1 MAISMVS
8 TLASASNVTSLQAR
22 SHGSD
27 SSCVFPTAIT
37 YIRNNGGSYD
47 PSTGEVVPNTT
58 QFSINAGILSRGR
71 LEEGGVGESQELRL
85 WIHHGTGGMPHLPT
99 TSDQVEYFGLTW
111 KITSVDPTYS
121 SKNLIASKV
130 IARAD

>member
-1 MAISMVS
+1 MNIDATFLPVAQELI
-8 TLASASNVTSLQAR
+8 
-22 SHGSD
+22 D
-27 SSCVFPTAIT
+27 SVFPTAIT

-99 TSDQVEYFGLTW
+99 TSDQVEYGGLTW
-111 KITSVDPTYS
+111 KVTSIDPTYS
-121 SKNLIASKV
+121 SKDLIASKV

>member
-1 MAISMVS
+1 MNIDS
-8 TLASASNVTSLQAR
+8 TFLPVAQELI
-22 SHGSD
+22 D
-27 SSCVFPTAIT
+27 SVFPTAIT

-47 PSTGEVVPNTT
+47 PNTGEVVPDTT

-99 TSDQVEYFGLTW
+99 TSDQVEYGGLTW
-111 KITSVDPTYS
+111 KITSIDPTYS
-121 SKNLIASKV
+121 SKDLIASKV

>member
-1 MAISMVS
+1 MNIDS
-8 TLASASNVTSLQAR
+8 TFLPVAQELI
-22 SHGSD
+22 D
-27 SSCVFPTAIT
+27 SVFPTAIT

-99 TSDQVEYFGLTW
+99 TSDQVEYGGLTW
-111 KITSVDPTYS
+111 KVTSIDPTYS
-121 SKNLIASKV
+121 SKDLIASKV
-130 IARAD
+130 TARAD

>member
-1 MAISMVS
+1 MNIDATFLPVAQELI
-8 TLASASNVTSLQAR
+8 
-22 SHGSD
+22 D
-27 SSCVFPTAIT
+27 SVFPTAIT

-99 TSDQVEYFGLTW
+99 TSDQVEYGGLTW
-111 KITSVDPTYS
+111 KITSIDPTYS
-121 SKNLIASKV
+121 SKDLIASKV

>member
-1 MAISMVS
+1 MNIDGTFLPVAQNLI
-8 TLASASNVTSLQAR
+8 
-22 SHGSD
+22 D
-27 SSCVFPTAIT
+27 DVFATAIT

-99 TSDQVEYFGLTW
+99 TSDQVEYGGLTW
-111 KITSVDPTYS
+111 KITSIDPTYS
-121 SKNLIASKV
+121 SKDLIASKV